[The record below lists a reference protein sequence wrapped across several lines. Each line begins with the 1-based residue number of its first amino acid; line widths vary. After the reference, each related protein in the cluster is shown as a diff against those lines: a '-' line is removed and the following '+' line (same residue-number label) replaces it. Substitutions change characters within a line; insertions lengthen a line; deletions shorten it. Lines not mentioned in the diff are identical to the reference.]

1 MMRTVDFA
9 YPGAR
14 IQSRYGVRVPAA
26 HWERLLRVG
35 GLGAFLQAARDTGLR
50 AWTLQLD
57 PNADAH
63 QIEAQLR
70 LLFRRH
76 VAELAQWA
84 PKAWRPAVEWCAALP
99 DLAVIAHRL
108 RGGMPAA
115 WIANDVR
122 LAWLA
127 AGERPALPDELKF
140 LAPAKGGAPDPGAAW
155 LKRWRELWPAT
166 LPSERDGLEQLVQ
179 LLRVTVAGAAVD
191 APAAL
196 ARVRPPLRRL
206 FRRHTRGPAGLFI
219 HLLLTWQELV
229 AVRGALLR
237 RRLGLPTEAVP

>member
-9 YPGAR
+9 YAGAR
-14 IQSRYGVRVPAA
+14 IQARYGARLPPAS
-26 HWERLLRVG
+26 WERLLRVG
-35 GLGAFLQAARDTGLR
+35 GLDAFLQAARDTGLR

-57 PNADAH
+57 PQAGAH

-70 LLFRRH
+70 ALFRRH
-76 VAELAQWA
+76 VAELARWA
-84 PKAWRPAVEWCAALP
+84 PTPWRRAIEWCAVLP
-99 DLAVIAHRL
+99 DLPAVAHRL

-115 WIANDVR
+115 WMANDAR

-127 AGERPALPDELKF
+127 AGERPALPDELKI
-140 LAPAKGGAPDPGAAW
+140 LAPAKGRAPDPAAAW
-155 LKRWRELWPAT
+155 LKRWRELWRAT
-166 LPSERDGLEQLVQ
+166 VPSERAGLEQLVQ
-179 LLRVTVAGAAVD
+179 LLRATVAAAAID

-196 ARVRPPLRRL
+196 EQARLPLRRL

-237 RRLGLPTEAVP
+237 RRLGLPIEAVT